1 MFRSEDMILSE
12 IIFTQETMW
21 DTMNH
26 LAYTEKVMFT
36 HKEKPKNPANENSL
50 QKYANSMV
58 KRCEELLGSVQ
69 MISETMTNFNFETQE
84 LTKPPK
90 TYIQRIDNY
99 RRVMGLEGQQLF
111 EVIEKELEKK
121 FDSLN
126 MHVENRKRLLEK
138 TIADLE
144 KMEAINFAE
153 KMIPVDLATR
163 DTSNLD
169 DEEKK
174 LQAFYG
180 LIPTENLHFFQRI
193 LFRMTR
199 GNVFFKANNL
209 DPTEGLDET
218 ELRDCQI
225 VPKSLVFILA
235 PSTDE
240 NILHTKI
247 NRLLMTNSFE
257 ALDIPYLNNRDEM
270 QMTYEN
276 EINDNQRILRKT
288 NIEIEDILKT
298 LDSDDKV
305 PQLGFIS
312 FCKLVVT
319 RELNFARKLIFIEK
333 RENLYSLMVWVPKK
347 YFSFIKSDLEQMNQ
361 NDESFTP
368 PKLMEHNL
376 KEVSRLRDKKIP
388 TYFDSDSLKTSFQ
401 EIVDTYGVPRYQE
414 ANPAIFTIISFP
426 FFFGLMYG
434 DVGHGSLM
442 FITGILLVFLA
453 KDESS
458 ALYRVKWLVFLMGFF
473 AVYCGL
479 IYGEF
484 FATPLALFKSCFD
497 INTPDYKKH
506 SPDCV
511 YPFGIDYIWYLSEN
525 ETSFLNSFKMKFSI
539 IIGVFQMLMG
549 TMLKGSNA
557 LYFGKWEDFIF
568 EAIPQFLFMFVTF
581 GYMSFCIIFKW
592 LINWDGM
599 EPPSIIQLF
608 INFTDVQNPLFG
620 PEGFQQTLQTIFLF
634 ICVACFF
641 LMIIPKPII
650 LYIRQ
655 KNEIKKG
662 RRLDHMEDDDHESK
676 NALFSKSWFFIFK
689 RVDSCCTLFAAN
701 IR

>member
-12 IIFTQETMW
+12 IIFTQESMW

-36 HKEKPKNPANENSL
+36 HKDKPVNPATENSL

-69 MISETMTNFNFETQE
+69 MITETMTNFSYELQE
-84 LTKPPK
+84 LNKPPK
-90 TYIQRIDNY
+90 SYIQRIDNY
-99 RRVMGLEGQQLF
+99 RRVMGLDGQQLF
-111 EVIEKELEKK
+111 ERVEKELQKK
-121 FDSLN
+121 YESLS

-138 TIADLE
+138 TISDLE

-153 KMIPVDLATR
+153 EMIPMDLATR
-163 DTSNLD
+163 DTSNLE

-193 LFRMTR
+193 LFRMAR
-199 GNVFFKANNL
+199 GNVFFKSNNL
-209 DPTEGLDET
+209 DPTQGLDEA
-218 ELRDCQI
+218 ELKDCQV

-235 PSTDE
+235 PSGDQ
-240 NILHTKI
+240 NILHSKI
-247 NRLLMTNSFE
+247 KRLLATNSFE
-257 ALDIPYLNNRDEM
+257 ALEIPYLNIREEM
-270 QMTYEN
+270 QMSFEQ

-288 NIEIEDILKT
+288 NMEIEEILNT

-312 FCKLVVT
+312 FCRLIIN

-333 RENLYSLMVWVPKK
+333 RENLYSLMVWIPKK

-361 NDESFTP
+361 DDDAFTP

-388 TYFDSDSLKTSFQ
+388 TYFDSDALKTSFQ

-414 ANPAIFTIISFP
+414 ANPALFTIISFP

-442 FITGILLVFLA
+442 LIAGILLVLLV
-453 KDESS
+453 KDQNS
-458 ALYRVKWLVFLMGFF
+458 ALFRVKWLIFLMGFF
-473 AVYCGL
+473 AVYCGF
-479 IYGEF
+479 IYAEF
-484 FATPLALFKSCFD
+484 FATPLALFKSCYD
-497 INTPDYKKH
+497 IETPDYKKH

-511 YPFGIDYIWYLSEN
+511 YPLGLDYVWYLSEN

-539 IIGVFQMLMG
+539 IIGVIQMLLG
-549 TMLKGSNA
+549 TLLKGTNA
-557 LYFGKWEDFIF
+557 IYFGKWEDLLF
-568 EAIPQFLFMFVTF
+568 EAIPQFMFMSVTF

-592 LINWDGM
+592 LTNWDGK

-608 INFTDVQNPLFG
+608 INFTSVQTPLFG
-620 PEGFQQTLQTIFLF
+620 SDGFQQTLQTAFLF
-634 ICVACFF
+634 ICIACFF
-641 LMIIPKPII
+641 LMILPKPII

-662 RRLDHMEDDDHESK
+662 HRLDHMEDDDHESK
-676 NALFSKSWFFIFK
+676 NALFSKIDLRFCGGTGPLAY
-689 RVDSCCTLFAAN
+689 DHN
-701 IR
+701 QY